1 MTVEIVSRPPLPDR
15 WRWAQL
21 GEISAINPR
30 KPANMPYA
38 PDALVSFVPMAN
50 AKENAGGIFPVQK
63 PLEQVAK
70 GYTYF
75 EEGDVLFA
83 KITPCMQNGK
93 HNIARG
99 LLNGFGFGTT
109 EFHVIRPS
117 SEALA
122 EWVHNVVRQP
132 SVLRDAEANFEGTA
146 GQQRVPKQFLEN
158 LPIPLPPLEEQ
169 RRIVARLD
177 ERMAV
182 AERARVAADRIAE
195 AANALKNSLLREILP
210 LGQNLPQDWRIAA
223 LGEVCDIVIGK
234 TPPRDDPA
242 AYGGIHPWV
251 KIADMA
257 NDPIITTSETLSDK
271 GYAMC
276 KGRLLARGTLLYS
289 FKLTIGKTAF
299 AGVDLITNEAIAG
312 LTAKREE
319 VFMPYLQRALG
330 MVDVT
335 EYIGAAAKGKTLN
348 KRTLSVLPIPL
359 PPLDEQRRIVARLD
373 ERMAA
378 AERAVRAAR
387 ATAEAAA
394 ALSASLLRDAF
405 AGAGGYF

>member
-1 MTVEIVSRPPLPDR
+1 MTVEIVSRPPLPDH

-132 SVLRDAEANFEGTA
+132 SVLRDAEA
-146 GQQRVPKQFLEN
+146 QL
-158 LPIPLPPLEEQ
+158 
-169 RRIVARLD
+169 
-177 ERMAV
+177 
-182 AERARVAADRIAE
+182 
-195 AANALKNSLLREILP
+195 
-210 LGQNLPQDWRIAA
+210 
-223 LGEVCDIVIGK
+223 
-234 TPPRDDPA
+234 
-242 AYGGIHPWV
+242 
-251 KIADMA
+251 
-257 NDPIITTSETLSDK
+257 
-271 GYAMC
+271 
-276 KGRLLARGTLLYS
+276 
-289 FKLTIGKTAF
+289 
-299 AGVDLITNEAIAG
+299 
-312 LTAKREE
+312 
-319 VFMPYLQRALG
+319 
-330 MVDVT
+330 
-335 EYIGAAAKGKTLN
+335 
-348 KRTLSVLPIPL
+348 
-359 PPLDEQRRIVARLD
+359 
-373 ERMAA
+373 
-378 AERAVRAAR
+378 
-387 ATAEAAA
+387 
-394 ALSASLLRDAF
+394 
-405 AGAGGYF
+405 

>member
-1 MTVEIVSRPPLPDR
+1 MT
-15 WRWAQL
+15 
-21 GEISAINPR
+21 
-30 KPANMPYA
+30 
-38 PDALVSFVPMAN
+38 
-50 AKENAGGIFPVQK
+50 
-63 PLEQVAK
+63 
-70 GYTYF
+70 
-75 EEGDVLFA
+75 
-83 KITPCMQNGK
+83 
-93 HNIARG
+93 
-99 LLNGFGFGTT
+99 
-109 EFHVIRPS
+109 
-117 SEALA
+117 
-122 EWVHNVVRQP
+122 
-132 SVLRDAEANFEGTA
+132 
-146 GQQRVPKQFLEN
+146 
-158 LPIPLPPLEEQ
+158 
-169 RRIVARLD
+169 
-177 ERMAV
+177 
-182 AERARVAADRIAE
+182 
-195 AANALKNSLLREILP
+195 
-210 LGQNLPQDWRIAA
+210 
-223 LGEVCDIVIGK
+223 
-234 TPPRDDPA
+234 
-242 AYGGIHPWV
+242 
-251 KIADMA
+251 

-335 EYIGAAAKGKTLN
+335 DYIGAAAKGKTLN

-394 ALSASLLRDAF
+394 ALSASLLRDTF
-405 AGAGGYF
+405 AGAGIGGYF